1 VLQADAQHLL
11 FVLAACAVG
20 LINSLSLGMADVLR
34 WFASSCALA
43 AASTLA
49 HYCPAW

>member
-11 FVLAACAVG
+11 LVLAACAVG
-20 LINSLSLGMADVLR
+20 LVNSLSLGVADMLR
-34 WFASSCALA
+34 WCASSCALA
-43 AASTLA
+43 AACALA